1 MANYI
6 ATKRSFNAESVKGLD
21 KGTMSEM
28 FSGLIKD
35 TLYNFNPLGVE
46 AKFVTTAMLKT
57 VG

>member
-21 KGTMSEM
+21 KGSMSEV
-28 FSGLIKD
+28 FSGLVKD

-46 AKFVTTAMLKT
+46 AKFITSAMLKT
-57 VG
+57 AG